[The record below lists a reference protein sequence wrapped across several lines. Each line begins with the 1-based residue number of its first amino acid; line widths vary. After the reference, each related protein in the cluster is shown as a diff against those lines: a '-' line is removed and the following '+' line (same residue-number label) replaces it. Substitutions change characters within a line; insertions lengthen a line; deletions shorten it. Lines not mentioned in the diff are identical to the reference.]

1 MKARILISAVVA
13 GALAAPLAAYSQAGG
28 PAGTSAQGS
37 GATGG
42 VPRTGGPG
50 PGTASMGEPQDF
62 SRMDRDRDGHVSRME
77 WDDHYRDR
85 GDAGA
90 SGGASASGERF
101 TTDRTPASL
110 PRGTTAGPGTVSPRT
125 GPGSA
130 TATQPDTSGHG
141 TPP

>member
-1 MKARILISAVVA
+1 MKVRTLMALAAA
-13 GALAAPLAAYSQAGG
+13 GALALPMAAHAQAGG

-62 SRMDRDRDGHVSRME
+62 SRMDRDHDGRVSRQE
-77 WDDHYRDR
+77 WDDHYRGAR
-85 GDAGA
+85 GA
-90 SGGASASGERF
+90 SSGGTYGPS
-101 TTDRTPASL
+101 TDRTPASE
-110 PRGTTAGPGTVSPRT
+110 PRGTTGGPGAATART

-130 TATQPDTSGHG
+130 TATKPDTSGHG
-141 TPP
+141 TPQ